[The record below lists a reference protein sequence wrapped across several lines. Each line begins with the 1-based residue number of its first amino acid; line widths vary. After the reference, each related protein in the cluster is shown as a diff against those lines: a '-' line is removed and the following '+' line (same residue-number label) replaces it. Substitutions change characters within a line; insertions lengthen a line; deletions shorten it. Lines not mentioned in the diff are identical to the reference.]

1 MRNASF
7 CIVTVLTTQADIHHL
22 HHLQQTGR
30 AAMFN
35 CLDLV
40 TDIFFAELQP
50 DVQYQRLI
58 ISSALI
64 ASRYSLTRWK

>member
-50 DVQYQRLI
+50 DAQHQ
-58 ISSALI
+58 
-64 ASRYSLTRWK
+64 